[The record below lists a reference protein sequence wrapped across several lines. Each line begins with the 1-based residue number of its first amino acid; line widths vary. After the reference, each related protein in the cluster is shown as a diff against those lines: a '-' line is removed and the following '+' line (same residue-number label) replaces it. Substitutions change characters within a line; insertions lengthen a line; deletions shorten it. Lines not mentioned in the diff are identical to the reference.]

1 MKLMDLLKQADLG
14 GLIPLGVIS
23 SLFLMLFI

>member
-1 MKLMDLLKQADLG
+1 MKRMTWLRQVDLG